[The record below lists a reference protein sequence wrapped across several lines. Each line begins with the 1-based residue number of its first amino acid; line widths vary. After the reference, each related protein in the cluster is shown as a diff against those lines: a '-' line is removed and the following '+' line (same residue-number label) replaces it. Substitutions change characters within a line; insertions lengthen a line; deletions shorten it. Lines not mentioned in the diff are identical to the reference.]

1 MKGISIAKQRIL
13 IKLYVLF
20 NFVANIDQ
28 LANSN
33 YKLIIYGKG
42 CSFMIKV
49 VIPFT
54 ETQTLKTHQTKPKTG
69 ECRNC
74 DQCTRKLK
82 IFDISL

>member
-1 MKGISIAKQRIL
+1 
-13 IKLYVLF
+13 
-20 NFVANIDQ
+20 
-28 LANSN
+28 
-33 YKLIIYGKG
+33 
-42 CSFMIKV
+42 MIKV